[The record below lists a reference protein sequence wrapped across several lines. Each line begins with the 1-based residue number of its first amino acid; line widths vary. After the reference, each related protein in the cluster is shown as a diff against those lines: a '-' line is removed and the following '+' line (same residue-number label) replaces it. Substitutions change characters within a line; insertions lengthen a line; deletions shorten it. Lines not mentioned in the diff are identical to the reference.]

1 MTKLHLLERCLRICC
16 FTFLGVLLVLVLAAC
31 GPGSGGT
38 GTGPVQSFSS
48 IASASGGAGP
58 SPSPGGGSSIDG
70 CGRLDLLLQEGRVE
84 LLSGCGNFVFVGG
97 WAADA
102 EGKLVLEGVLES
114 PGPGGSV
121 RATLS
126 LQFNGAPESQSV
138 TVTVTDEAG
147 RVLAGPTL
155 LGRV

>member
-1 MTKLHLLERCLRICC
+1 
-16 FTFLGVLLVLVLAAC
+16 LAAC

-48 IASASGGAGP
+48 VASTSGSGGP
-58 SPSPGGGSSIDG
+58 SPSPGGSDTTG

-84 LLSGCGNFVFVGG
+84 LLSSCGNFVFVGG

-114 PGPGGSV
+114 PGPGGSAAV
-121 RATLS
+121 TLR

-138 TVTVTDEAG
+138 AVTVTDAAG
-147 RVLAGPTL
+147 RVLIGPTL
-155 LGRV
+155 LVRV